1 MARWRDS
8 HTQIVTML
16 KLFLPLVA
24 LAILS
29 SLFIFS
35 RVIDPEAAI
44 PYATVDVADRLR
56 EPKVTDAQYSGVTD
70 DGSAISISVAVAVPN
85 ATNGG
90 SAQQVLA
97 RITSK
102 QGDLTEVLA
111 SALAY
116 DNGNNK
122 AALTGGVEM
131 RSNGFDLKTAA
142 IDVLMDR
149 MSLSSRGP
157 ITGTGPLGRL
167 SAGQMRLSV
176 SDDAAQD
183 YLLVFNSG
191 VHLIYQPLK

>member
-1 MARWRDS
+1 MRPWTDS
-8 HTQIVTML
+8 HTQIVTLL

-44 PYATVDVADRLR
+44 PYATVDIADRLR
-56 EPKVTDAQYSGVTD
+56 EPKVTDAEYAGMTD
-70 DGSAISISVAVAVPN
+70 DGSAISISVAVAVPDGS
-85 ATNGG
+85 NGG
-90 SAQQVLA
+90 NAKQISA

-111 SALAY
+111 TALAY
-116 DNGNNK
+116 GNNN
-122 AALTGGVEM
+122 AALTGGVEI
-131 RSNGFDLKTAA
+131 RNSGYDLKTEAM
-142 IDVLMDR
+142 DLVMDR
-149 MSLSSRGP
+149 ISLTSRGEVK
-157 ITGTGPLGRL
+157 GNGPMGQLT
-167 SAGQMRLSV
+167 AGKMRLSV
-176 SDDAAQD
+176 SDDPARA

>member
-1 MARWRDS
+1 MARWSDS
-8 HTQIVTML
+8 HTQVVTLL

-44 PYATVDVADRLR
+44 PYATVDIADRLR
-56 EPKVTDAQYSGVTD
+56 EPKVTDAQYAGMTD
-70 DGSAISISVAVAVPN
+70 DGSAISISVAVAVPD
-85 ATNGG
+85 AANGG
-90 SAQQVLA
+90 SAKEVSA

-111 SALAY
+111 SALTY

-131 RSNGFDLKTAA
+131 RSNGFDLKTEAM
-142 IDVLMDR
+142 DVVMDR
-149 MSLSSRGP
+149 MSLSSRGTV
-157 ITGTGPLGRL
+157 TGTGPLGKL
-167 SAGQMRLSV
+167 TAGQMRLTV
-176 SDDAAQD
+176 SDDAARD

>member
-1 MARWRDS
+1 MRAWSDS
-8 HTQIVTML
+8 HTQIVTLL

-56 EPKVTDAQYSGVTD
+56 EPKVTDAQYAGMTD
-70 DGSAISISVAVAVPN
+70 DGSSIAISVAVAVPDG
-85 ATNGG
+85 TNGG
-90 SAQQVLA
+90 TAKQVTA
-97 RITSK
+97 RITTK

-111 SALAY
+111 TALAY
-116 DNGNNK
+116 STNK
-122 AALTGGVEM
+122 AALTGGVEI
-131 RSNGFDLKTAA
+131 RNSGYDLKTEAM
-142 IDVLMDR
+142 DLVMDR
-149 MSLSSRGP
+149 ISLTSRGTV
-157 ITGTGPLGRL
+157 TGKGPLGNL
-167 SAGQMRLSV
+167 TAGKMRLTASQ
-176 SDDAAQD
+176 DPTRD

>member
-1 MARWRDS
+1 MARWTDS

-35 RVIDPEAAI
+35 RVIDPEAGI
-44 PYATVDVADRLR
+44 PYATVDVADRMR
-56 EPKVTDAQYSGVTD
+56 EPKVTDAQYAGMTD
-70 DGSAISISVAVAVPN
+70 DGSAISISVAVVVPDG
-85 ATNGG
+85 TSGG
-90 SAQQVLA
+90 SAKQVVA

-111 SALAY
+111 ANLAY
-116 DNGNNK
+116 DQNK

-131 RSNGFDLKTAA
+131 RNSGYDLKTEAM
-142 IDVLMDR
+142 DLVMDR
-149 MSLSSRGP
+149 ISLTSRGKV
-157 ITGTGPLGRL
+157 TGMGPLGNL
-167 SAGQMRLSV
+167 TAGQMRLSV
-176 SDDAAQD
+176 SDDPARD

-191 VHLIYQPLK
+191 VHLLYQPLK

>member
-1 MARWRDS
+1 MARWTDS
-8 HTQIVTML
+8 HTQIVTLL

-56 EPKVTDAQYSGVTD
+56 EPKVTDAQYAGMTD
-70 DGSAISISVAVAVPN
+70 DGSAITISVAVVVPD

-90 SAQQVLA
+90 SAKQVVA

-111 SALAY
+111 HALAY
-116 DNGNNK
+116 GKNT
-122 AALTGGVEM
+122 AALTGGVEI
-131 RSNGFDLKTAA
+131 RNSGYDLKTEAM
-142 IDVLMDR
+142 DLVMDR
-149 MSLSSRGP
+149 ISLASRGAV
-157 ITGTGPLGRL
+157 TGNGPLGNL
-167 SAGQMRLSV
+167 AAGKMRLTI
-176 SDDAAQD
+176 SDDPARD

>member
-1 MARWRDS
+1 MRPWSDS

-56 EPKVTDAQYSGVTD
+56 EPKVTEAQYAGMTD
-70 DGSAISISVAVAVPN
+70 DGSAIAITVAVAVPN
-85 ATNGG
+85 GTTGG
-90 SAQQVLA
+90 SAKQVTA

-111 SALAY
+111 AALAY
-116 DNGNNK
+116 GGNT
-122 AALTGGVEM
+122 AALTGGVDV
-131 RSNGFDLKTAA
+131 RNSGFELKTEA
-142 IDVLMDR
+142 MDLV
-149 MSLSSRGP
+149 MDEISLTSRGTV
-157 ITGTGPLGRL
+157 TGTGPLGSLTAGKMRL
-167 SAGQMRLSV
+167 SASK
-176 SDDAAQD
+176 AAAGD

>member
-1 MARWRDS
+1 MRAWTDS
-8 HTQIVTML
+8 HTQIVTTL

-56 EPKVTDAQYSGVTD
+56 EPKVTDAQYAGMTD
-70 DGSAISISVAVAVPN
+70 DGSAISISVAVVVPDG
-85 ATNGG
+85 TTGG
-90 SAQQVLA
+90 SAKQVVA

-111 SALAY
+111 TALAY
-116 DNGNNK
+116 DNNK

-131 RSNGFDLKTAA
+131 RSNGFDLKTDAM
-142 IDVLMDR
+142 DVVMDR
-149 MSLSSRGP
+149 MSMSSRGSV
-157 ITGTGPLGRL
+157 TGTGALGHL
-167 SAGQMRLSV
+167 TAGQMRLSV
-176 SDDAAQD
+176 SDDAARD